1 MPDPMP
7 ATANPAALDF
17 LLTRRSRPTRSL
29 TAPGPSRDQ
38 LTRVLTAAA
47 RSPDHGKLEPW
58 RFIVLARP
66 ALLRLAALAERRAT
80 ELGMDPGLAA
90 KGCGQFVESPL
101 AVAVVS
107 HPVASEKVPQIEQVL
122 SSAAVCLGLLNAALA
137 SGWGACWLTGW
148 PAYDRGFL
156 AEGLGLADGE
166 AVSGF
171 IHIGTQTAQPPERP
185 RPDINA
191 LTTWVVA

>member
-1 MPDPMP
+1 MPVQLP

-17 LLTRRSRPTRSL
+17 LLTRRSRPSRSL
-29 TAPGPSRDQ
+29 TAPGPDRDQ
-38 LTRVLTAAA
+38 LIPILTAAA

-58 RFIVLARP
+58 RFIVLGHP
-66 ALLRLAALAERRAT
+66 ALERLATLAERRAA
-80 ELGMDPGLAA
+80 ERGMDPGVAA
-90 KGCGQFVESPL
+90 KGCGQFRESPL
-101 AVAVVS
+101 TVAVVS
-107 HPVASEKVPQIEQVL
+107 KPQPSEKVPQIEQVL

-156 AEGLGLADGE
+156 TEGLGLADGE

-171 IHIGTQTAQPPERP
+171 VHIGTQTALPPERP
-185 RPDINA
+185 RPDIAA
-191 LTTWVVA
+191 LTTWVSA